1 MNTQANLEA
10 IRERIGGKPVGRFRA
25 VAMAGTAGLGIAA
38 LIYRVLRET
47 DDQG

>member
-10 IRERIGGKPVGRFRA
+10 IRERIGGKSVGRFRA

-38 LIYRVLRET
+38 LIYRVLRDT